1 MFELAFL
8 AMMGFLLL
16 CGVTAI
22 IFVSFDA
29 KPQARRPPTRR
40 RLFTD
45 IQRISTGTIQTV
57 DSDGTVQQWTLDSSA
72 LLSND

>member
-29 KPQARRPPTRR
+29 KPQAGGTSTQ
-40 RLFTD
+40 RL
-45 IQRISTGTIQTV
+45 STGTIQTV